1 MHHGTQSMGT
11 AGPRGLRAPIRM
23 ALAALRGKKYAYKI
37 DVMGVV
43 VTVPW
48 FGLPQPPPQPKLCR
62 IRPIRARRPP
72 PALAASLLRGT

>member
-1 MHHGTQSMGT
+1 MDGHGCP
-11 AGPRGLRAPIRM
+11 AGKAFRAKPRPAHGA
-23 ALAALRGKKYAYKI
+23 AALRGKKYAYKI

-62 IRPIRARRPP
+62 IHPIRARRPP